1 MGRVIGRV
9 TLNRRLPEL
18 KPAALLV
25 VDPFDEVALQ
35 EHASGGGRG
44 KPASQSLVVF
54 DELGANQGQI
64 IAISEGAEATMPF
77 KPEMMPIDAYAT
89 AILDTLELS

>member
-25 VDPFDEVALQ
+25 VDPFDAAALQ
-35 EHASGGGRG
+35 GHASDAPRG
-44 KPASQSLVVF
+44 KAAPQSLVVF

-64 IAISEGAEATMPF
+64 ICISEGAEATMPF
-77 KPEMMPIDAYAT
+77 GKLNVPIDAYAT
-89 AILDTLELS
+89 AILDTLDIS